1 MLNKDMKLGK
11 LNKDDMWVFITYIAM
26 SISICVLMYEV
37 YQLKEEVKT
46 LKEIRI
52 KSK

>member
-1 MLNKDMKLGK
+1 MK
-11 LNKDDMWVFITYIAM
+11 LNKDEFWLFMTYVAM
-26 SISICVLMYEV
+26 SISICVLMIEV

-52 KSK
+52 KNKTWIEN